1 MTDEGIRVI
10 VVFLGDE
17 YNVDEVK
24 IIVFIKEDVI
34 RLNVIDELWDIVDK
48 IIDNIF
54 DGELRLMLRLM
65 FYLF

>member
-1 MTDEGIRVI
+1 MDEGIWVI

-24 IIVFIKEDVI
+24 IIVFIKDDVI

>member
-1 MTDEGIRVI
+1 MDEGIWVI